1 MEMLNILF
9 TDWKTGKE
17 QNTNIA
23 GNNNAPFG
31 LLTAI
36 VSRNLIFLIF
46 ILFKKNTKMYPPY
59 PCICVR
65 PIIMHVSV
73 GIKCKSVFCL
83 MTFYCFFILS
93 MLLCLPFFLF
103 LLALSWI

>member
-31 LLTAI
+31 
-36 VSRNLIFLIF
+36 
-46 ILFKKNTKMYPPY
+46 
-59 PCICVR
+59 C
-65 PIIMHVSV
+65 
-73 GIKCKSVFCL
+73 
-83 MTFYCFFILS
+83 YCFQKSDIPYIYFI
-93 MLLCLPFFLF
+93 
-103 LLALSWI
+103 